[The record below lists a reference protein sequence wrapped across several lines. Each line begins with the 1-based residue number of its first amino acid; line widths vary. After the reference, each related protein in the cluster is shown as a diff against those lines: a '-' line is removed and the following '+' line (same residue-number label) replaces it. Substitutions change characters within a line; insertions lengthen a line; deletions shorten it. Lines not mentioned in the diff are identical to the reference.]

1 MTILCLDYCPLLNG
15 LNVNNSILELLY
27 FFRNKEEEYEKEF
40 TKDFI
45 QTNENKPE
53 EIKQIKFYHLFDITE
68 DKYNENNFQVSSILS
83 L

>member
-1 MTILCLDYCPLLNG
+1 M
-15 LNVNNSILELLY
+15 LY

-40 TKDFI
+40 TSDFI
-45 QTNENKPE
+45 QADENKQE
-53 EIKQIKFYHLFDITE
+53 EFKQIKFYHLFDITE